1 MVFKYRRGGGRGVKE
16 KNQVS
21 ANDAAKVVGVY
32 TTIEEPGL
40 SLGGTMIKKG
50 SENKGDKKKITTS
63 VDDPAKDENG
73 ANKATNRLDQNVSP
87 PVIDTFEAFC
97 ENTNCVSEGLGS
109 STVNEQAIQNSS
121 TCFGLNTLDT
131 SHGKQ
136 DVNLQKEDVG
146 CVSVW
151 VKFHG
156 IPMTTFSEDGL
167 SIVSTKLGTH
177 LMLNSYTSDICM
189 QSCGRLSYARAMINL
204 RTDKELKDSIMV
216 AMPKLVGRGFNMCTV
231 KNKREKDKI
240 ETKPDQ
246 IKKKRE
252 AWLSQEKSRA
262 VSVDRARKTEENTKR
277 MVENA
282 RT

>member
-87 PVIDTFEAFC
+87 PVIDT
-97 ENTNCVSEGLGS
+97 
-109 STVNEQAIQNSS
+109 
-121 TCFGLNTLDT
+121 
-131 SHGKQ
+131 
-136 DVNLQKEDVG
+136 
-146 CVSVW
+146 
-151 VKFHG
+151 
-156 IPMTTFSEDGL
+156 
-167 SIVSTKLGTH
+167 
-177 LMLNSYTSDICM
+177 
-189 QSCGRLSYARAMINL
+189 LSYARAMINL